1 VEKGAAR
8 RGRRANVELFQVDV
22 RTEPRDE
29 VVMLRVS
36 EREMGARRARVIA
49 LAENISDCCGLV
61 VVGEGGSGVNLVL
74 RVAMGRGF
82 ARKKM
87 INPSVTRHWL
97 GGIKMEYRSSGQNRN

>member
-74 RVAMGRGF
+74 RLAMGRGF
-82 ARKKM
+82 ARKK
-87 INPSVTRHWL
+87 IPASRVIGL
-97 GGIKMEYRSSGQNRN
+97 AV